1 MNVLVRQMQQSA
13 VPPATSPDSPS
24 WMATPNPP
32 SFTGAEFSLE
42 ASSTQWGCVG
52 EINRRQD
59 LLIKEGLP
67 ISHNIKLHWIHPVL
81 RRDHTHTRTNDKL
94 IFDFKELLHSR
105 LFNSN
110 RLACSDNPS
119 AAAAEAKL
127 SLNTDNQRSYFCVQV
142 KISLCHFG
150 NSNLTLYKR
159 FWHRGQRWYSSG
171 MFFSFL

>member
-1 MNVLVRQMQQSA
+1 MISSNTVKHRKDKIIISTNTLREITHLINVLVRQMQQSA

-67 ISHNIKLHWIHPVL
+67 ISHNIKCIGYTQSFVVTT
-81 RRDHTHTRTNDKL
+81 HTHTHTNDKL

-105 LFNSN
+105 LFNLN
-110 RLACSDNPS
+110 QLTYSDNPS

-127 SLNTDNQRSYFCVQV
+127 SLNTDNQRPYFCVQ
-142 KISLCHFG
+142 G
-150 NSNLTLYKR
+150 
-159 FWHRGQRWYSSG
+159 
-171 MFFSFL
+171 